1 MRVRS
6 SQYFKNFNKNN
17 GSLSIRE
24 RSALKIQNCW
34 RSYKTRQMVIK
45 HLNEEVYRSM
55 ITEEYQADKEFNLDF
70 MGRRSGIT
78 LERIDKKE

>member
-1 MRVRS
+1 
-6 SQYFKNFNKNN
+6 
-17 GSLSIRE
+17 
-24 RSALKIQNCW
+24 
-34 RSYKTRQMVIK
+34 MVIK

-78 LERIDKKE
+78 LERIDMNVLNCSD